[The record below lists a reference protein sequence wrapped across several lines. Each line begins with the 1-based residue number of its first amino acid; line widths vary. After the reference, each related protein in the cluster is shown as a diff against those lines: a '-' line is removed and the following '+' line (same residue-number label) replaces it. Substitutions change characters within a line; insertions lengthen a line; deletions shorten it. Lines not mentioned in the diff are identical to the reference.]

1 MKVTTAAGSWE
12 TSFYV
17 PRLNSPKW
25 QLQSWHGM
33 ALIQI
38 CEVDFMTSNNLSLKD
53 IVSRRKIVIHCT
65 QIVRRV
71 SALLLLGLSLLR

>member
-53 IVSRRKIVIHCT
+53 IFKEKDSDSLHP
-65 QIVRRV
+65 VRRV